1 MCTAGLSPAAHFQ
14 FVRPLTFRM
23 VENLVRML
31 ALMVAA
37 ASVSSSTMYAQQPGV
52 RRDPYPDWIDADS
65 NLVDADWALGTIT
78 RNTLYVTFKP
88 DAPEEARVAAVRL
101 VHGTVIQQRDSVP
114 LTYLIRVA
122 SHPNAC
128 AVKQALARLKTLP
141 QVAATLPHLIWVMD
155 SLGNL
160 HKVPGAAKGPPTP
173 CPSGYGLL
181 R

>member
-1 MCTAGLSPAAHFQ
+1 MEGSGGPILGTPAD
-14 FVRPLTFRM
+14 
-23 VENLVRML
+23 
-31 ALMVAA
+31 
-37 ASVSSSTMYAQQPGV
+37 S
-52 RRDPYPDWIDADS
+52 IDAAEDRNRFKKLLEKI
-65 NLVDADWALGTIT
+65 NLRQPANGIVYSL
-78 RNTLYVTFKP
+78 
-88 DAPEEARVAAVRL
+88 EEARVAAVRL